1 MDINILEIILSFH
14 KTLYDLILLNDNG
27 DTTGKFEC
35 RDCIES
41 AGIENKVCMNKHG
54 TTRCFSTTNLFLDTI
69 LFEKK
74 AVIKSRIYNN
84 SDKIVLD
91 LTTHI
96 PDIIIQS
103 DLIKINIRPDH
114 VFYLYKIKSEWYLLS
129 SWIYLYN
136 FNILK
141 IEDITDF
148 LSLLNMFFYMNNK
161 KNIDSK
167 YQDFLQKYFMYKYS
181 IAHNSIFITKDI
193 KTLFYSLNNIIDD
206 NFIQTDYYGNCSLSN
221 CNHQLVVTCYKME
234 EKDVISTFIEY
245 FKLYYNIYFEIPIDN
260 IKSSEEIDK
269 MADTF
274 NLMKK
279 YFLNKIYYNYDNAI
293 YNIIF
298 KIDDKYK
305 LKYSSSNNKLNY
317 NNIIEK
323 YSVVLENFYYLFNM
337 IFDSSNTLILKEPSQ
352 SINDMNDMNTI
363 IIHYGEKLVKL
374 IDDTKDKY
382 GFITGG
388 SYNLNKF
395 KPDIK
400 VTQNLQN
407 PNNLYFNNYN
417 LINKSITK
425 TIISTNSNF
434 KYTGE
439 YRYDSFYKFCQN
451 KENITKILKTQN
463 IIISIDT
470 RTYVITKSHINI
482 KEPDTNVIL
491 ILCEVDNKLIET
503 VSNLD
508 YMCDNIFTCYKLY
521 NTNLYITNYNKTQ
534 DDKIKVGY
542 IDNNYNEYEKIKG
555 QITAKITSLTG
566 SNTYDSNNNT
576 NFKFL
581 IDIYSYKH
589 KNALGIDNDDILTI
603 NNLLTYFK
611 FYAKKSYENKQYLYI
626 PYLDN
631 EFVYNI
637 LIKKIYINFV
647 QFNYNYNKYII
658 EMGKMLLI
666 KSVLIKENQTNK
678 NIAIN
683 GYTITNKKLNTFA
696 TNGVTNVLFN
706 INSYSIFIL
715 LLYKTITNYL
725 SDYKENTDYI
735 IVFNGCII
743 LNILIKLNYQKYNN
757 LSNIGIM
764 VDNTNNF
771 GLNIYINKNKI
782 RASDEINKLKIRIYE
797 CMSLIKNKLN
807 FNKSNSKFNSTFDA
821 IPTIINTEFRSY
833 CINNKLSINF
843 SQIDMEEHD
852 DYFITP
858 KQEQYPL
865 KVIEYL
871 MPNYYF
877 LCYNHFNYANN
888 SLLPA
893 INYDLIELKLNFK
906 ITLEKASKDSINI
919 ESDIISI
926 LIKEIKFTPEFLSI
940 FNKENKYSSIYNMFN
955 KDTNIENPLLFTKAE
970 NKKNL
975 SEDYITFYTIEYSI
989 NDLYI
994 ELFLQSV
1001 FPWLADNMMQKLNN
1015 LISLLFI
1022 TDNTI
1027 IDKIVT
1033 NIDKCLKSTDVY
1045 TASNVSSNSANFY
1058 SPDKLPTNCYTNNMI
1073 ITDCVDCLNNNI
1085 KNLYK
1090 INNSGSEVYSI
1101 IYDMYYKKALISYG
1115 IKDYTF
1121 GDWQTNFIAII
1132 DRIRRYIG
1140 KIKIHLHKNT
1150 FN

>member
-14 KTLYDLILLNDNG
+14 KTLYDLILLNDTDEDDVNE
-27 DTTGKFEC
+27 TKTEC
-35 RDCIES
+35 IDCIAS
-41 AGIENKVCMNKHG
+41 SGLENKVCTNKHG
-54 TTRCFSTTNLFLDTI
+54 MTRCSSTTDIFLDTI
-69 LFEKK
+69 LF
-74 AVIKSRIYNN
+74 ANKSELIIYDN
-84 SDKIVLD
+84 SQKVVLD
-91 LTTHI
+91 LTAHI
-96 PDIIIQS
+96 PQIIIQS
-103 DLIKINIRPDH
+103 DLIKISIRPDH
-114 VFYLYKIKSEWYLLS
+114 VFYLYKIKSTWYLLS
-129 SWIYLYN
+129 SWMYLYN

-141 IEDITDF
+141 IEDITEF
-148 LSLLNMFFYMNNK
+148 LSLLNMFFYMNQK
-161 KNIDSK
+161 QSDSK
-167 YQDFLQKYFMYKYS
+167 YQDFLQKYFIYKYS
-181 IAHNSIFITKDI
+181 IAQNSVFITKDI
-193 KTLFYSLNNIIDD
+193 KTLYYSLNNIING
-206 NFIQTDYYGNCSLSN
+206 NFILTDYNGNCNIKNLCSHVLI
-221 CNHQLVVTCYKME
+221 VRCYNIKE
-234 EKDVISTFIEY
+234 SDVISTFTQYIKE
-245 FKLYYNIYFEIPIDN
+245 YYNIYFNTPIPTN
-260 IKSSEEIDK
+260 FTQLYG
-269 MADTF
+269 DTF
-274 NLMKK
+274 KVMKYYLDEK
-279 YFLNKIYYNYDNAI
+279 YYDNAI
-293 YNIIF
+293 YNIIN
-298 KIDDKYK
+298 KIELKYTLTETILTNK
-305 LKYSSSNNKLNY
+305 LKYY
-317 NNIIEK
+317 NIIEK
-323 YSVVLENFYYLFNM
+323 YSVVLENLYFLFN
-337 IFDSSNTLILKEPSQ
+337 IITNPSNKLILKEPSQ
-352 SINDMNDMNTI
+352 SINDLNDMDKI
-363 IIHYGEKLVKL
+363 IIHYGRKLLKL

-388 SYNLNKF
+388 SYNLSKF
-395 KPDIK
+395 KSNIEIK
-400 VTQNLQN
+400 NNLNN

-417 LINKSITK
+417 LINKSIIA
-425 TIISTNSNF
+425 TIISTNSKF
-434 KYTGE
+434 KYTE
-439 YRYDSFYKFCQN
+439 NYRYDTFNIFCKN
-451 KENITKILKTQN
+451 KEKITKILETQN

-482 KEPDTNVIL
+482 KEPNNNVIL

-534 DDKIKVGY
+534 TDKIKVGY

-566 SNTYDSNNNT
+566 SNTFDNNNNT

-611 FYAKKSYENKQYLYI
+611 FYAKKSYDNKQYLYI

-706 INSYSIFIL
+706 TNSYSIFIL

-771 GLNIYINKNKI
+771 GLNIYINKNRI
-782 RASDEINKLKIRIYE
+782 RTSDEINKLKIRIYE

-821 IPTIINTEFRSY
+821 IPTIINTEFGSY

-1015 LISLLFI
+1015 LIFLLFI

-1101 IYDMYYKKALISYG
+1101 IYNMYYKKALISYG

-1140 KIKIHLHKNT
+1140 KIKIHLHRNT